1 MDTTKDT
8 KTTVEQKTVTG
19 HTPGGADALA
29 PAVEIK
35 KKRKYSKGKRGVQE
49 LGRGVN
55 RAAADLG
62 KAVSIALESYNKR
75 SDNSSRKKKD
85 GMLRDAVQNMTKAAS
100 KGLKKAADAP
110 YDQVKS
116 VSRGKNSKQLRN
128 MTKMISPPMFR

>member
-19 HTPGGADALA
+19 HTPGGADVTAS
-29 PAVEIK
+29 VEVK

-55 RAAADLG
+55 RAANDLG

-85 GMLRDAVQNMTKAAS
+85 GMMRDAVQNMTKAAS

-110 YDQVKS
+110 YDLVKS